1 MSPET
6 LTHLLSLHSPHTAL
20 LNFPNI
26 SSNTPLHYAALNGHF
41 EAVKLL
47 LAAGADPT
55 IVNKAGHDAVYE
67 AEVNGKDEVARFI
80 LEKGIGLERGVGG
93 KGEAEAEGKAIGM
106 EEGEGLMENEG
117 GEDEAGEVEG
127 GVEEGMGGLHL
138 RGGGERGEEDG
149 KRKP

>member
-1 MSPET
+1 M
-6 LTHLLSLHSPHTAL
+6 
-20 LNFPNI
+20 
-26 SSNTPLHYAALNGHF
+26 
-41 EAVKLL
+41 KLL